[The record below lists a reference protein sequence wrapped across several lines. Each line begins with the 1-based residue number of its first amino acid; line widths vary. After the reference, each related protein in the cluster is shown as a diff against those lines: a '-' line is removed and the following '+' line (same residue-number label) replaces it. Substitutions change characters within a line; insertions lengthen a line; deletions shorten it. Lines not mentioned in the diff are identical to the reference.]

1 MHPPTPHRSSAKL
14 PRVAVVGAGAMG
26 SIFGAAFGDAG
37 SDTVFIDDS
46 APLVK
51 RLRERGL
58 VIVDEDRER
67 EIEVSA
73 TTDPGPIGFVDLV
86 LFLVKCYRTES
97 AAKLARPL
105 VGPETI
111 VASFQNGSGNGEVL
125 ARFFSAEQMV
135 VGATYDSGTVL
146 APGRVA
152 HTYKAETFIGPYV
165 GESVDHARWIADLL
179 AAGGFRVTATPTVR
193 EAIWEKLVMTSATL
207 PTAALTGLTSGALG
221 DHKPMLD
228 LVDGIALEA
237 VETAHAAG
245 YELESDKQLHNIRL
259 ALVGEGKA
267 SMLQDVES
275 GRQTEIDV
283 INGAVLREAEAR
295 QVDVPLNRAMVALIK
310 GWERAHG
317 LV

>member
-1 MHPPTPHRSSAKL
+1 M
-14 PRVAVVGAGAMG
+14 
-26 SIFGAAFGDAG
+26 
-37 SDTVFIDDS
+37 
-46 APLVK
+46 
-51 RLRERGL
+51 
-58 VIVDEDRER
+58 
-67 EIEVSA
+67 
-73 TTDPGPIGFVDLV
+73 

-105 VGPETI
+105 AGPETI
-111 VASFQNGSGNGEVL
+111 VASFQNGWGNGEVL
-125 ARFFSAEQMV
+125 ARFFPAEQMV

-165 GESVDHARWIADLL
+165 GESVDHARWIATSR
-179 AAGGFRVTATPTVR
+179 GGRISVTATPTVR
-193 EAIWEKLVMTSATL
+193 EAIWEKLVMTSATS

-221 DHKPMLD
+221 DHEPMLD

-237 VETAHAAG
+237 VATAHAAG
-245 YELESDKQLHNIRL
+245 YELESAKQLDNIRL

-310 GWERAHG
+310 GWERALG
-317 LV
+317 LS

>member
-1 MHPPTPHRSSAKL
+1 M

-37 SDTVFIDDS
+37 SHTVFIDNS
-46 APLVK
+46 APLVE

-58 VIVDEDRER
+58 IILEEDRER
-67 EIEVSA
+67 EIKVSA

-105 VGPETI
+105 VGPDTI
-111 VASFQNGSGNGEVL
+111 VASFQNGWGNGEVL
-125 ARFFSAEQMV
+125 ARFFPVEQMV
-135 VGATYDSGTVL
+135 VGVTYDSGTVL
-146 APGRVA
+146 EPGRVA

-165 GESVDHARWIADLL
+165 GESVDDARWIAGLL
-179 AAGGFRVTATPTVR
+179 AAAGFRVTATPAVR
-193 EAIWEKLVMTSATL
+193 AAIWEKLVMTSATL
-207 PTAALTGLTSGALG
+207 PTAALTGFTSGALG
-221 DHKPMLD
+221 DHEPMLD
-228 LVDGIALEA
+228 LVDGIAMET
-237 VETAHAAG
+237 VETARAAG
-245 YELESDKQLHNIRL
+245 YEVESAKQLENIRL

-295 QVDVPLNRAMVALIK
+295 HVDAPLNRAMVALIK